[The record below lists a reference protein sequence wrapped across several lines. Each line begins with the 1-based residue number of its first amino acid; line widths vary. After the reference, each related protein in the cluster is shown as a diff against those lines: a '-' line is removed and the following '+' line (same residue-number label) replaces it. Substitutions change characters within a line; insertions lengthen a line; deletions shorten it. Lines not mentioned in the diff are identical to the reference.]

1 MSKTI
6 IEEHCG
12 GELHVSNN
20 NDGAVFK
27 IVLQNI
33 TGISEVSDAES

>member
-12 GELHVSNN
+12 DILNVNN
-20 NDGAVFK
+20 NEEGAVFK
-27 IVLQNI
+27 ICLKRSV
-33 TGISEVSDAES
+33 

>member
-12 GELHVSNN
+12 GTLSVKN
-20 NDGAVFK
+20 NDFGAVFK
-27 IVLQNI
+27 IIL
-33 TGISEVSDAES
+33 

>member
-12 GELHVSNN
+12 GILSVSNDEN
-20 NDGAVFK
+20 GAVFK
-27 IVLQNI
+27 IYLKRSV
-33 TGISEVSDAES
+33 